1 MTDILGLHPLDA
13 AIVVG
18 SLLAVLVIGWWVSRD
33 VKGEED
39 FFAGGKNMGPWLQF
53 FINFGQATDSNGAPT
68 IATEV
73 YRQGVGGMWIGFQ
86 TLFITPFVWFTAIFF
101 RRTRLLTGPEL
112 FIERFRMRGLP
123 TLFAAFIL
131 LQVPV
136 TLGLGNIISYKV
148 AAAMMVKSEATYTA
162 EDRATIDRFHE
173 YGKLKTEFIAG
184 TLAPELKPRYEELDS
199 LNKKGQLPSEITC
212 IAELP
217 FYLAYTA
224 VVAFYIMLG
233 GLKAAAITD
242 AVQGLLIIA
251 FSIIMIPLGLN
262 AIGGFEGLHAKVPEH
277 FFNLFGADLGDYTW
291 YSILFIIL
299 GGLMTYG
306 NPGMQLVSASAKDE
320 KSLRIGMLSG
330 LFLKRFVMIAW
341 MLCGLIAVALLP
353 GGMSDPDATW
363 GALAKTLLGPGLMG
377 IMIAGMLLGHMPA
390 VGVNAVNFS
399 ATFTRNVYEP
409 LFVGRSPKHYLF
421 VAKSSIAGVLF
432 LGVGASMFFKDVIPL
447 LSSLIAF
454 GAFFGAVGFLIYF
467 WRRLT
472 GRAVMLGAVIWIVMM
487 TVVAWGLPR
496 VESFRR
502 LESLQ
507 LTNVERVTQVKAV
520 ASEDD
525 VKAGKAAKVGDSISK
540 TRVIPPKSVFF
551 DAIAR
556 IDPKDPTKGTEGVG
570 RFQVENWISYH
581 LGLPLDKWTG
591 AGLLANR
598 WAFTAIFPCLLLI
611 AFSLLSRRPAD
622 DSPEGVRLARFYARM
637 KTPVYGD
644 RAVDDREV
652 AASEA
657 NPTRYDHTKIFKNT
671 DWEFTTWSKGDYLGF
686 FGCWAGVIAILIFL
700 WALLQIGA

>member
-1 MTDILGLHPLDA
+1 MSTLLGLHPLDA

-18 SLLAVLVIGWWVSRD
+18 SLLAVLFIGWWVSRD

-39 FFAGGKNMGPWLQF
+39 FFAGGKSMGPWLQF

-86 TLFITPFVWFTAIFF
+86 TLFITPFVWFTSIFF

-148 AAAMMVKSEATYTA
+148 AAAMMVKEEAAYTA
-162 EDRATIDRFHE
+162 EDRATIDRYHE
-173 YGKLKTEFIAG
+173 YEALHKDFTAG
-184 TLAPELKPRYEELDS
+184 TLIAPEKKARYEELDS
-199 LNKKGQLPSEITC
+199 LRKKGQLPSDITC

-217 FYLAYTA
+217 FYIVYTA

-251 FSIIMIPLGLN
+251 FSVIMIPLGLN
-262 AIGGFEGLHAKVPEH
+262 AIGGFTGLHAKVPEH

-306 NPGMQLVSASAKDE
+306 NPGMQLVQAAGKDV
-320 KSLRIGMLSG
+320 KSIRIGMLSG

-377 IMIAGMLLGHMPA
+377 IMISGMLLGHMPA

-409 LFVGRSPKHYLF
+409 LFVGRDGKHYLF
-421 VAKSSIAGVLF
+421 VAKASIAGVLF

-472 GRAVMLGAVIWIVMM
+472 GRAVMIGAVIWIVMM
-487 TVVAWGLPR
+487 TVVAWGMPR

-502 LESLQ
+502 IESLQ
-507 LTNVERVTQVKAV
+507 IQTAERTTQVTAV
-520 ASEDD
+520 ATDED
-525 VKAGKAAKVGDSISK
+525 VKAGKAAKVGETITK
-540 TRVIPPKSVFF
+540 TRVIAPKSVFF
-551 DAIAR
+551 DSVAR
-556 IDPKDPTKGTEGVG
+556 IDPKDPSKGTEGVG
-570 RFQVENWISYH
+570 RFQVENWISYQS
-581 LGLPLDKWTG
+581 GRKRQMVG
-591 AGLLANR
+591 
-598 WAFTAIFPCLLLI
+598 
-611 AFSLLSRRPAD
+611 
-622 DSPEGVRLARFYARM
+622 RL
-637 KTPVYGD
+637 
-644 RAVDDREV
+644 
-652 AASEA
+652 
-657 NPTRYDHTKIFKNT
+657 
-671 DWEFTTWSKGDYLGF
+671 
-686 FGCWAGVIAILIFL
+686 
-700 WALLQIGA
+700 